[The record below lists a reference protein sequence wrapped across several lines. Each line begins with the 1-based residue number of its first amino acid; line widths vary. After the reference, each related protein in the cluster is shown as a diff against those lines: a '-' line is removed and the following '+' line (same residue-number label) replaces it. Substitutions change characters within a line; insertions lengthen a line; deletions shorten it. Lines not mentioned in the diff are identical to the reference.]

1 MAATIQDDMWEA
13 AETLPRDQA
22 DELIGAL
29 VRYGM
34 TGEEPEGRPAWLG
47 IFIVCRGRM
56 AMSAKASAKG
66 RKMAR
71 ARHTR
76 TDDAQAP
83 CTDDAQAPCTDDA
96 QAPML
101 SRDKSEKRKDPPKG
115 GSKRKPERHRYGE
128 YQNVLL
134 SDDELSRLKAEYPDW
149 EERIERLSGYV
160 ASKGASYKSHYAT
173 IRNWAR
179 KDAKAVPAK
188 EVSAKYAKYNEGF

>member
-83 CTDDAQAPCTDDA
+83 CTDDAQAP
-96 QAPML
+96 ML
-101 SRDKSEKRKDPPKG
+101 SRDKSEKRKDPPLG

-179 KDAKAVPAK
+179 KDAKAAPAK
-188 EVSAKYAKYNEGF
+188 EVSARYAKYNEGF

>member
-76 TDDAQAP
+76 
-83 CTDDAQAPCTDDA
+83 TDDAQAPCTDDA

-179 KDAKAVPAK
+179 KDAKAAPAK
-188 EVSAKYAKYNEGF
+188 EVSARYAKYNEGF

>member
-13 AETLPRDQA
+13 AETLPRDQV

-83 CTDDAQAPCTDDA
+83 CTDDAQAP
-96 QAPML
+96 ML

-149 EERIERLSGYV
+149 EDRIERLSGYV

-179 KDAKAVPAK
+179 KDAKAAPAK
-188 EVSAKYAKYNEGF
+188 EVSARYAKYNEGF